1 MAAPGSV
8 GHGGSPHAAMQAT
21 SKNLRVPVIFCL
33 TSFRRLGYIINMSAK
48 KGGSVKTKNLALF
61 AEPDLH
67 EAVRLAA
74 FKAHCSMSEI
84 VRRAVVAYLAPK
96 PGKRRGA

>member
-1 MAAPGSV
+1 M
-8 GHGGSPHAAMQAT
+8 
-21 SKNLRVPVIFCL
+21 
-33 TSFRRLGYIINMSAK
+33 
-48 KGGSVKTKNLALF
+48 KTKALALF

-74 FKAHCSMSEI
+74 FKERCSMSEI